1 MRLESSDAE
10 SFRSSRASCTSHDA
24 VQASACLQALQ
35 TLMQRQAVDY
45 DFEYYTLPQPA
56 STAVTVLSAGP
67 SLFKDAVDVLLPLA
81 PQQPLGAPPLQPHA
95 SHRLVGAATP

>member
-1 MRLESSDAE
+1 
-10 SFRSSRASCTSHDA
+10 
-24 VQASACLQALQ
+24 
-35 TLMQRQAVDY
+35 MQRQAVDY

-81 PQQPLGAPPLQPHA
+81 PVQPLGVPPFHPLLPIALWQL
-95 SHRLVGAATP
+95 RWRTL